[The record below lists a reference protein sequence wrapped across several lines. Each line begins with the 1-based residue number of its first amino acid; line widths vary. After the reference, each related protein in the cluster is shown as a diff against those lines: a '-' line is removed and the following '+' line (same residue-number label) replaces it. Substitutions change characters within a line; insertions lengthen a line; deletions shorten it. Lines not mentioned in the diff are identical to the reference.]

1 MLHDHVNISVKADL
15 FDGVVH
21 DVVHDNTDRKYCNVD
36 SPEYLTRSMFRSSEE
51 NSFAPKDFSGCQ
63 VSFTNRD
70 IASDEIIIYAEIL
83 PYCCY

>member
-1 MLHDHVNISVKADL
+1 MLRLIYSYDS
-15 FDGVVH
+15 VVH
-21 DVVHDNTDRKYCNVD
+21 DVVHDKTDRKYRNVD

-70 IASDEIIIYAEIL
+70 IASDEIIIHAKI
-83 PYCCY
+83 